1 MLTAHFTLLVDLSFV
16 KHKHPNGVFD
26 IIAHSYQKMT
36 QVTLWS
42 RSPLKNVIIWKFA
55 FDTELFEV
63 LMLLGQLAIWFILLD
78 TRLDSLRKYTTVWPY
93 QSFAQSG

>member
-1 MLTAHFTLLVDLSFV
+1 MLFVYIWRDSVTVSHF
-16 KHKHPNGVFD
+16 
-26 IIAHSYQKMT
+26 IIEWFIRT

-42 RSPLKNVIIWKFA
+42 RSPMKNVIIWKFA

>member
-1 MLTAHFTLLVDLSFV
+1 MRTAHFTLLVDLSFV

-26 IIAHSYQKMT
+26 IIEYSYKEMT
-36 QVTLWS
+36 QVALWS
-42 RSPLKNVIIWKFA
+42 RSPMKNVIIWKFVS
-55 FDTELFEV
+55 DTELFEV

-78 TRLDSLRKYTTVWPY
+78 TRLDSLRKYTTVCPY